1 MPVERPNFSVLM
13 LVLLERGLLLLI
25 GYDVGAMGSPCGCD
39 DVTVAMLPD
48 IIREDGELVGY
59 VSQRMSGQE
68 GVFCTGGE
76 GQKFWKGYFI
86 K

>member
-25 GYDVGAMGSPCGCD
+25 GYDVGAIGSPCGCD

-48 IIREDGELVGY
+48 AEKTGCFVRY
-59 VSQRMSGQE
+59 VSQRMPGQE